1 MKLHHILAI
10 GFFGFLGCMPVTA
23 AQLLCYSDPR
33 TDATQC
39 FDPKQVREKDG
50 IRYTDYYAGGPKSI
64 DKTSFTIHVNCST
77 NVIHMK
83 DRKGVSFA
91 GGSGSATEASRS
103 LRTWICE
110 AKPIGAKVIKK

>member
-1 MKLHHILAI
+1 MKLHHTITI
-10 GFFGFLGCMPVTA
+10 GLFMCIGCAAVTA
-23 AQLLCYSDPR
+23 AQLTCYSDPR

-50 IRYTDYYAGGPKSI
+50 IRYTDYYSGGPKGV

-110 AKPIGAKVIKK
+110 AKPIGAKIVKK